1 MKEKTAS
8 LRPDHFFNSTVI
20 SKLSSLLLLLT
31 LASLLLMS
39 GCDSEQAR
47 IINSPTGTPDL
58 SVLDV
63 QTLLTQAIDA
73 AEQIG
78 AVVTVAVV
86 DREANDTGHITLIP
100 VSAPQPAIPEPK
112 AAEAAPAAA
121 DGAPAVTFKND
132 GRTFPIQPGQ
142 TICEIAEANG
152 YTINAECHA
161 GMCGSDPIKVISGQ
175 ENLSDIGDAEEE
187 ALEDIC
193 ELKPGECRLACMA
206 KVKGPVEIEII
217 EQ

>member
-1 MKEKTAS
+1 
-8 LRPDHFFNSTVI
+8 
-20 SKLSSLLLLLT
+20 
-31 LASLLLMS
+31 MS

>member
-8 LRPDHFFNSTVI
+8 LRPDHIFNSAVI

-86 DREANDTGHITLIP
+86 DREANVLGVFRMTGTTDANVFDTTFGAIAKARTAAYLSSNQHGFTSLTACYITRR
-100 VSAPQPAIPEPK
+100 
-112 AAEAAPAAA
+112 
-121 DGAPAVTFKND
+121 D
-132 GRTFPIQPGQ
+132 
-142 TICEIAEANG
+142 
-152 YTINAECHA
+152 
-161 GMCGSDPIKVISGQ
+161 IS
-175 ENLSDIGDAEEE
+175 
-187 ALEDIC
+187 
-193 ELKPGECRLACMA
+193 P
-206 KVKGPVEIEII
+206 
-217 EQ
+217 